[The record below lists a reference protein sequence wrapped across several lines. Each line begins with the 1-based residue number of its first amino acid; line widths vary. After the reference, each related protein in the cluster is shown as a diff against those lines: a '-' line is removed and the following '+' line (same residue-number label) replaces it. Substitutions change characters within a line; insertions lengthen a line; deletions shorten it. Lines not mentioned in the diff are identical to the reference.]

1 MQWDHH
7 FPVLQ
12 TSSLNTLPQA
22 LSAGSPHFLC
32 IVHVPQ
38 RLTLSKG
45 ECWPP
50 HPRDPESSLIGHS
63 CQCFSKL
70 LAISRSLFQHGG
82 TTCQGGRLTHDCNL
96 CPSSGCQGSSC
107 QHQPD
112 PEAGVRKTTI
122 LGIQGKATLSDL
134 KMISFFERD
143 PPGHP
148 TGPDPRRAGRGV
160 LEEGNCLQRSQGS
173 CFTEEE
179 KKIGR

>member
-1 MQWDHH
+1 M
-7 FPVLQ
+7 
-12 TSSLNTLPQA
+12 
-22 LSAGSPHFLC
+22 GSPFPCFANKFLKYPSPSLVSRKSPFPLHC
-32 IVHVPQ
+32 PCAPETNSIQ
-38 RLTLSKG
+38 RGVLAPTPKG
-45 ECWPP
+45 SREQ
-50 HPRDPESSLIGHS
+50 LIGHS

>member
-1 MQWDHH
+1 M
-7 FPVLQ
+7 
-12 TSSLNTLPQA
+12 
-22 LSAGSPHFLC
+22 GSPFPCFANKFLKYPSPSLVSRKSPFPLHC
-32 IVHVPQ
+32 PCAPETNSIQREVLAPTPKGSREQFDWSLLPVFLKATSYLQEPIPTWGYHLSGRMPDMTATSVP
-38 RLTLSKG
+38 
-45 ECWPP
+45 
-50 HPRDPESSLIGHS
+50 SL
-63 CQCFSKL
+63 
-70 LAISRSLFQHGG
+70 
-82 TTCQGGRLTHDCNL
+82 
-96 CPSSGCQGSSC
+96 GCQGSSC
-107 QHQPD
+107 QYQPD

-122 LGIQGKATLSDL
+122 LGIQGKTTLSDL